1 MTDADVTRRRLLQ
14 GAAGL
19 TVAAAARPAVAQSD
33 GPEFGGWFD
42 NVGNYDGMVDETG
55 SDEVTVSVGAEANG
69 GAFGFGPAAVEVSP
83 GTTVVWEW
91 TGSGGSHNV
100 VAEDGTF
107 ESELTKESGHTFE
120 YTFEETGTYKYACTP
135 HRSMGMKGAVVVSE
149 GDSSGTE
156 TAQSEESGGSDP
168 DFGGWFDNVGN
179 YDGVVDET
187 GSDEVTV
194 SVGADANGGAFG
206 FDPAAV
212 EVSPGTTVV
221 WEWTGSGGSHNVVA
235 EDGTFESELTKE
247 SGHTF
252 EYTFEESGT
261 YEYACTPH
269 RSMGMKGAVVVS
281 EASSGASG
289 DGGGES
295 GGGSGGSGG
304 DPFSPG
310 ASALGISLLIAF
322 LSPLG
327 LAAFLRRRGADEPG
341 SGGRPRAGD

>member
-33 GPEFGGWFD
+33 GP
-42 NVGNYDGMVDETG
+42 
-55 SDEVTVSVGAEANG
+55 
-69 GAFGFGPAAVEVSP
+69 
-83 GTTVVWEW
+83 
-91 TGSGGSHNV
+91 
-100 VAEDGTF
+100 
-107 ESELTKESGHTFE
+107 
-120 YTFEETGTYKYACTP
+120 
-135 HRSMGMKGAVVVSE
+135 
-149 GDSSGTE
+149 
-156 TAQSEESGGSDP
+156 

-194 SVGADANGGAFG
+194 SVGAEANGGAFG

-252 EYTFEESGT
+252 EYTFEEPGT
-261 YEYACTPH
+261 YDYYCIPH
-269 RSMGMKGAVVVS
+269 KSVGMVGRIVV
-281 EASSGASG
+281 E
-289 DGGGES
+289 E
-295 GGGSGGSGG
+295 
-304 DPFSPG
+304 
-310 ASALGISLLIAF
+310 
-322 LSPLG
+322 
-327 LAAFLRRRGADEPG
+327 
-341 SGGRPRAGD
+341 